1 MNIKIALFATIAL
14 LGCTTI
20 QATGTNDVSQA
31 ITAAKAAQKKADALE
46 GAWTTTDTLIKKAE
60 QAAAKGDNKKA
71 LQLAKKAEHEAKLAQ
86 AQAEHEQ
93 KHWTPPPYL
102 LPKK

>member
-1 MNIKIALFATIAL
+1 MNIKIALFSTIAL

-20 QATGTNDVSQA
+20 QATGANDVTQA
-31 ITAAKAAQKKADALE
+31 ITEAKAAQKKADALE
-46 GAWTTTDTLIKKAE
+46 GGWVSTDKLIKKAE

-71 LQLAKKAEHEAKLAQ
+71 LQLAEKAKKEAKLAQ